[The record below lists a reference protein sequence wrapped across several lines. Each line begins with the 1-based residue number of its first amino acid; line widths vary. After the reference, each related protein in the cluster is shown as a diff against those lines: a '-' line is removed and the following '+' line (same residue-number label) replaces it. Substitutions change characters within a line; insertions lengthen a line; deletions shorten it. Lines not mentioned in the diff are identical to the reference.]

1 MIINASITKE
11 AIDKL
16 TADQMVKGKTATYIN
31 LAIYVDDKLDKF
43 GNNVSVQL
51 AQSQDDRTAKKPKV
65 YLGNG
70 KVVYVRDM
78 PKTAKDIAAS
88 GPPAG
93 ASEPF

>member
-11 AIDKL
+11 AIEKL
-16 TADQMVKGKTATYIN
+16 TAEQAVKGKTATYVN

-43 GNNVSVQL
+43 GNNVSIQL
-51 AQSQDDRTAKKPKV
+51 SQTKEEREAKKPKV

-78 PKTAKDIAAS
+78 PKLAKDCA
-88 GPPAG
+88 PAG
-93 ASEPF
+93 SAEPF